1 MSVFFRTFVGY
12 NHLNIC
18 TMKDQILDTRL
29 TAHFR
34 LNEFL
39 NLGKYPENRPEMQ
52 QVVNMTVGCT
62 SPGTPSATLATTS
75 V

>member
-1 MSVFFRTFVGY
+1 
-12 NHLNIC
+12 
-18 TMKDQILDTRL
+18 MKDQILDTRL

-62 SPGTPSATLATTS
+62 SPGTPSGRRDTTS
-75 V
+75 VYGITNKPKYLTYIG

>member
-1 MSVFFRTFVGY
+1 
-12 NHLNIC
+12 
-18 TMKDQILDTRL
+18 MKDQILDTRL

-39 NLGKYPENRPEMQ
+39 NLEKYPENRPEMQ
-52 QVVNMTVGCT
+52 QVVNMTYGCT